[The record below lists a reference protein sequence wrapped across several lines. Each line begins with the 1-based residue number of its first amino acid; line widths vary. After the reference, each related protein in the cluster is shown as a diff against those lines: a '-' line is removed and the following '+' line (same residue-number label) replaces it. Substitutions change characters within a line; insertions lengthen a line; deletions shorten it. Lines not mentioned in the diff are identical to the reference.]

1 VKFRSTD
8 PDAKERLINC
18 IYTLYQGR
26 YWLTEQLV
34 TAEWAMIESLG
45 DKTISGMI
53 PQHYRAQTNPEAA
66 GTERA
71 FVERI
76 YEAGLKIQNYDK
88 GFDKFVRKFERNE
101 AMSATVAL
109 LSGHR
114 DDHGWAVYCTQG
126 PRRCL
131 LLNTEDGLTSEETLW
146 TALAAW
152 ATFKPSNQVQNDT
165 RPLRSSGRRFTK
177 NVSPRI

>member
-1 VKFRSTD
+1 MSYSGKSTPEKPGEPVMILFAPNATVRFRSTA

-34 TAEWAMIESLG
+34 TAEWAMVGSLG
-45 DKTISGMI
+45 DRTITGLI
-53 PQHYRAQTNPEAA
+53 PRHYRAQTRADAA

-71 FVERI
+71 FVERV
-76 YEAGLKIQNYDK
+76 YEAGLRTQNYDK

-109 LSGHR
+109 LSRHR
-114 DDHGWAVYCTQG
+114 DDHG
-126 PRRCL
+126 
-131 LLNTEDGLTSEETLW
+131 
-146 TALAAW
+146 
-152 ATFKPSNQVQNDT
+152 
-165 RPLRSSGRRFTK
+165 
-177 NVSPRI
+177 

>member
-1 VKFRSTD
+1 MIFRENTKSTAEEPGEPVVILFAPRAIVKFRPTA

-26 YWLTEQLV
+26 YWLAEQLV
-34 TAEWAMIESLG
+34 TAEWAMIALLG
-45 DKTISGMI
+45 DKSISGTI
-53 PQHYRAQTNPEAA
+53 PQYCRAQTNPDAA

-71 FVERI
+71 FLERV
-76 YEAGLKIQNYDK
+76 YEAGLKTQNYDK

-114 DDHGWAVYCTQG
+114 EWPH
-126 PRRCL
+126 
-131 LLNTEDGLTSEETLW
+131 
-146 TALAAW
+146 
-152 ATFKPSNQVQNDT
+152 
-165 RPLRSSGRRFTK
+165 
-177 NVSPRI
+177 